1 MQKTKTITLI
11 VKKQTINIKEIV
23 LKIAK
28 TIIQAQTIIKTVM
41 IIIAQIDLEI
51 TKIMEIMKIA
61 KETIDLIIAKEIIG
75 LIITAKMEIIN
86 LITKIET
93 DKDHLIEIMEDL

>member
-1 MQKTKTITLI
+1 M
-11 VKKQTINIKEIV
+11 KKQTINIKEIV